1 MIKDTFTHLE
11 SAKKAHIL
19 SQSHQM
25 FARQGFDATTVRDI
39 VQLSGISRGSFYQY
53 FDDLADVFEACIQD
67 MAEKKMAYMEPL
79 MNQRGTKPFI
89 ELYEDIMIAGIQF
102 AFAFKWEALS
112 IARVLRSSDPRIQS
126 IHQGMKE
133 EGIQLFHSLI
143 EADKKSGFMSPY
155 IHTDVLAR
163 SLYGF
168 NEHELMTWFEE
179 GMSET
184 ELFEAAKHYLAIIK
198 DGIL

>member
-1 MIKDTFTHLE
+1 MIKETFTNLE
-11 SAKKAHIL
+11 ATKKAHIL
-19 SQSHQM
+19 NQSHQM
-25 FARQGFDATTVRDI
+25 FATQGFDATTVRDI

-67 MAEKKMAYMEPL
+67 MTEKKMVYMAPL
-79 MNQRGTKPFI
+79 MNQMGTKPFI
-89 ELYEDIMIAGIQF
+89 ELYEDMMVAGIRF

-112 IARVLRSSDPRIQS
+112 IARVLRSSDSRIQS

-133 EGIQLFHSLI
+133 EGIKIFRSLI
-143 EADKKSGFMSPY
+143 ETDKKSGFMSPY

-168 NEHELMTWFEE
+168 NEHELMAWFEE
-179 GMSET
+179 GLT
-184 ELFEAAKHYLAIIK
+184 EPELIEAAKHYLAIIK

>member
-1 MIKDTFTHLE
+1 MIKETFTNLE
-11 SAKKAHIL
+11 PSKKAHIL
-19 SQSHQM
+19 TQSHQV
-25 FARQGFDATTVRDI
+25 FANQGFDASTIRDM
-39 VQLSGISRGSFYQY
+39 VQRSGISRGSFYQY
-53 FDDLADVFEACIQD
+53 FDDLIDVFEACIQD
-67 MAEKKMAYMEPL
+67 MTEKKMAYMEPL
-79 MNQRGTKPFI
+79 MNQAGTKPFVEI
-89 ELYEDIMIAGIQF
+89 YEAMMIAGIQF

-112 IARVLRSSDPRIQS
+112 IARVLKSSNPRIQS
-126 IHQGMKE
+126 MHQTMKK
-133 EGIQLFHSLI
+133 EGLKLFHTLI

-179 GMSET
+179 GYSET
-184 ELFEAAKHYLAIIK
+184 ELIEAAKHYLAIIK